1 MSKRYLHIDYIKG
14 LCILL
19 VIVSHTIHFTKEYA
33 LLSDWM
39 QIVFLRGF
47 FFATGWIYAN
57 RDKASSL
64 INKTKKNAIQYF
76 VLSAIVIVIQQ
87 IMSLFI
93 GTKDTYIE
101 LKGIELL
108 KTNVLNTI
116 SFNGVGT
123 LWFLPIIFIGSV
135 CVMLLLK
142 INNKKTQYV
151 LAGTLVVICFVVQ
164 YFLDQYNPSN
174 ALLKKEIVFVDR
186 ILMAVSM
193 VMTGFL
199 VGSLNKVMKLKSY
212 LWLLLAVVFWG
223 AGFGLCQINLY
234 FPRFALY
241 VLSLYALM
249 MALASVKALKKPL
262 LALEWLGINSLYIM
276 VIHYFLCVPIFASI
290 FIAGGLDLKS
300 LPIRILL
307 WAIVLAVS
315 VVITLIIKKF
325 KCVKYIFGETPK
337 LKKIEQ

>member
-39 QIVFLRGF
+39 QVVFLRGF

-57 RDKASSL
+57 REKTGSL
-64 INKTKKNAIQYF
+64 IRKTKKFVIQYF
-76 VLSAIVIVIQQ
+76 VLSAAVIIIQQ
-87 IMSLFI
+87 LLSLFV

-101 LKGIELL
+101 LKGTTLL

-123 LWFLPIIFIGSV
+123 LWFLPIIFVGSV
-135 CVMLLLK
+135 CVILLLK
-142 INNKKTQYV
+142 IKNKKIQYI
-151 LAGTLVVICFVVQ
+151 LAAISVVICFVIQ

-174 ALLKKEIVFVDR
+174 AVLKKEIIFVDR
-186 ILMAVSM
+186 ILMAISM
-193 VMTGFL
+193 VMIGFL

-212 LWLLLAVVFWG
+212 LWLLLAIVFWG

-276 VIHYFLCVPIFASI
+276 VIHYFLCVPILANI
-290 FIAGGLDLKS
+290 FNAGGLDLKS

-325 KCVKYIFGETPK
+325 KCVKFVFGETPQ
-337 LKKIEQ
+337 LKNIEQ